1 MTATT
6 GSAVAG
12 SPARFGRRIDPL
24 WLAVPGLLFLAVF
37 LAYPTLQL
45 LQLSVQDPETGALSL
60 VSYRRA
66 FTVGV
71 YARVLEITF
80 TVAAWTTIFCL
91 LFGFPLAYW
100 LSRLP
105 SDKQRAMVLLVLL
118 PFWTS
123 ALVKN
128 FAWLMLLGRTGIV
141 ANTARWLGIENPPE
155 LLFGRATV
163 VFAMTH
169 TMLPLAVV
177 TMLPVMSKIDS
188 RLLAAAQTLGATRA
202 EAFWRIFFHL
212 SMPGVAAAALLV
224 FIAAIGFFITPALL
238 GGPRE
243 TLMGQVIIDQILQLQ
258 NWSFASAL
266 ASILIAAALLTCL
279 VFHQIFGLSSSDR
292 PQTADTA
299 DRSLKRALGLRLLGL
314 LGTLFRFVAGF
325 FSAIF
330 GPRILSWVLP
340 VYSGLVIAVLL
351 VPVVAIIPVGF
362 TSSSFISFP
371 PPGFSLR
378 WLFEYLDSTVWM
390 GATARSFAIG
400 LASATLTIAIASLAA
415 LGVVTTKRR
424 VADVI
429 FLIFLMPMVMPTIIT
444 AVGLFYLCAQLSLV
458 ATDISII
465 IGHTLTS
472 IPIAFVILVTAF
484 RTYDF
489 RLDQAAFTLGANRR
503 SVFRRITL
511 PLLMGGFAAAFIF
524 SFVHSFEELTV
535 AIFLGG
541 GLKSTLPKQMW
552 DDVLL
557 QVSPTLAA
565 ASAVVILV
573 VTGLFLIAEYL
584 RYARTPRR
592 GAVHE
597 H

>member
-1 MTATT
+1 M
-6 GSAVAG
+6 GSAAAASAVR
-12 SPARFGRRIDPL
+12 PRRRIDPL
-24 WLAVPGLLFLAVF
+24 WLAVPGLLFLALF
-37 LAYPTLQL
+37 LVYPTFQL
-45 LQLSVQDPETGALSL
+45 LQLSVQDPETGAFSL
-60 VSYRRA
+60 TSYRRA

-80 TVAAWTTIFCL
+80 TVAAQTTLLCL
-91 LFGFPLAYW
+91 LFGYPLAYW

-105 SDKQRAMVLLVLL
+105 AEKQRAMVLLVLL

-141 ANTARWLGIENPPE
+141 ANTARWLGFDNPPE

-177 TMLPVMSKIDS
+177 TMLPVMSKIDA

-212 SMPGVAAAALLV
+212 SMPGVAAAGLLV

-266 ASILIAAALLTCL
+266 ASILIAAALLTCI
-279 VFHQIFGLSSSDR
+279 VFHQIFGLSSSDG
-292 PQTADTA
+292 PQSSDAA
-299 DRSLKRALGLRLLGL
+299 HPSLKRSLGLRLLGL
-314 LGTLFRFVAGF
+314 LGTLFRGIASI

-340 VYSGLVIAVLL
+340 VYSGIVIAVLL

-362 TSSSFISFP
+362 TSSTFISFP

-378 WLFEYLDSTVWM
+378 WLFEYLDSPVWM
-390 GATARSFAIG
+390 GATARSFVIG
-400 LASATLTIAIASLAA
+400 AATAVLTIAIASLAA
-415 LGVVTTKRR
+415 LGVVRTKRR
-424 VADVI
+424 VADAI

-458 ATDISII
+458 ATNTGII

-489 RLDQAAFTLGANRR
+489 RLDQAAYTLGANRR
-503 SVFRRITL
+503 RAFLRVTL
-511 PLLMGGFAAAFIF
+511 PLLTGAFAAAFIF
-524 SFVHSFEELTV
+524 AFVHSFEELTV

-573 VTGLFLIAEYL
+573 VTSLFLIAEYL
-584 RYARTPRR
+584 RYARTPRLR
-592 GAVHE
+592 GAQPIDGH
-597 H
+597 